1 MGEFREVYFH
11 RMRYFL
17 TPQFDLYRNVRKLLD
32 GERRLIL
39 DYGCGNGV
47 GSVIL
52 KRNGW
57 EVVGID
63 SDEEA
68 ITFAQDAWGH
78 MITFDHTDWT
88 TLKVRPVVEVGLSMS
103 LAFDA
108 IVCLEVIE
116 HVSEPKALL
125 ANLRRALRPSGT
137 FVLSTLNHN
146 SQYRKNRG
154 HIGKYTLESFKEL
167 LEPEFPGVKLYDYTL
182 ENELEPGS
190 SITPMV
196 AVWKGKDK

>member
-17 TPQFDLYRNVRKLLD
+17 TPQFDLYRNARKLLD

-63 SDEEA
+63 SDSEA
-68 ITFAQDAWGH
+68 IAFAQDSWGH
-78 MITFDHTDWT
+78 LITFEEGDWT
-88 TLKVRPVVEVGLSMS
+88 EPTLLPLSY
-103 LAFDA
+103 DA
-108 IVCLEVIE
+108 VVCLEVIE
-116 HVSEPKALL
+116 HVSHPSDLL
-125 ANLRRALRPSGT
+125 ANLRRALRTNGT
-137 FVLSTLNHN
+137 LILSTLNHN

-154 HIGKYTLESFKEL
+154 HIGKYTLDNFKEL
-167 LEPEFPGVKLYDYTL
+167 VGGSFPGVKLYDYTL